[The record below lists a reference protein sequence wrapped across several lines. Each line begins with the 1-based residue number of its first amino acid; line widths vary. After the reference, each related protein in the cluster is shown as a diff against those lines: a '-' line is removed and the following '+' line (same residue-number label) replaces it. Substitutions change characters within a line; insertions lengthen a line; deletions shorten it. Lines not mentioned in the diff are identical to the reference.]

1 MNDPAS
7 TLKELT
13 LSSGRRIHYY
23 SLKELEARSGTAL
36 SRLPYSVKILL
47 ESLLRNQVHPAYTP
61 EQVQALLK
69 WTPDAAGK
77 DDGEFP
83 YLPSRVLLQDFTGVP
98 CVVDLAA
105 LRAALARAGQD
116 PTKIEPQIPV
126 DLVIDHSVQIDEYRG
141 KDAFQLNLDKEFER
155 NHERYVFLR
164 WGQGAFK
171 KLSVLPPGLGICH
184 QVNMEYL
191 ASCVGCEPD
200 AEGRDVAFPDTLVG
214 TYSHTVMINSMG
226 VMGWGVGGIE
236 AEAAMLGQPIPVLTP
251 KVIGCKLMGVL
262 PDVCTPTDI
271 ALKVTQVLR
280 EKGVVGSFIE
290 YFGDGLDAMTV
301 ADRAPIANM
310 APEYGATMGFFPVD
324 AATIDYLRITGRRDE
339 QLELV
344 EKYCRAQGL
353 WRESGQ
359 PDPLYNET
367 VEINLSELEPSLAG
381 PKRPQDRMLI
391 KDVAASFAKSL
402 TAPVGPSGFGMEAE
416 HVSDTASAGKYGTLK
431 HGDVVIAAITSC
443 TNTSNPT
450 LILGAGLV
458 AKKAVEKG
466 LKVPAYVKTSLAPGS
481 RVVTE
486 YLRNAGLLP
495 SLDALGF
502 KVVAYGCTTCIG
514 NSGPLRPE
522 IEEAIKVGDL
532 NAAAVLS
539 GNRNFEGRVH
549 PLTKTNYLAS
559 PPLVVAYALMGNVG
573 KDLMNDPLGQDP
585 EGNDVFLKDIWPSR
599 TEILNLLTDANN
611 PELYRKL
618 YANIVTSS
626 PVWNMLPEVQSPVF
640 TFDEAS
646 TYIREPS
653 FFDGFGPEAT
663 APVDIEDAKA
673 LLNLGDFITTDH
685 ISPAGAI
692 PVPSPAQEYLNDHKI
707 ERADFNSFGSRRGN
721 HEVMMRGTFANIR
734 IRNLLVEREGGYT
747 RHLPDGEEMPVYD
760 AAMKYAAEN
769 RKLIVLAGKLYG
781 AGSSRD
787 WAAKGT
793 FLLGVKAVI
802 AESFERIHRSNLVE
816 MGVLPLEFSKGQNAA
831 SLGLDG
837 TETFHIGGIT
847 DGLTPRKK
855 LPVTATKA
863 DGSKV
868 SFAGLCRI
876 DSAIEVD
883 YVLHGGILQYVLRQ
897 VMAEERGQRGMA
909 LT

>member
-1 MNDPAS
+1 MTDLSS
-7 TLKELT
+7 TLKEIT

-23 SLKELEARSGTAL
+23 SLKELETLRGTDL
-36 SRLPYSVKILL
+36 QPLPYSVKILL
-47 ESLLRNQVHPAYTP
+47 ESLIRNQSHPAYTP
-61 EQVQALLK
+61 DQVDELLK
-69 WTPDAAGK
+69 WSPEAPEKG
-77 DDGEFP
+77 DGEFP

-105 LRAALARAGQD
+105 LRAALKRAGQD
-116 PTKIEPQIPV
+116 PAKIEPQIPV

-141 KDAFQLNLDKEFER
+141 GNAFEQNLEKEFER

-164 WGQGAFK
+164 WGQEAFK

-191 ASCVGCEPD
+191 ASCVGCD
-200 AEGRDVAFPDTLVG
+200 TDNEGREVAFPDTLVG
-214 TYSHTVMINSMG
+214 TDSHTVMINAMG

-236 AEAAMLGQPIPVLTP
+236 AEAAMLGQPIPILTP
-251 KVIGCKLMGVL
+251 KVLGCKLTGIL
-262 PDVCTPTDI
+262 PDTCTPTDI

-280 EKGVVGSFIE
+280 EKGVVGSFVE
-290 YFGDGLDAMTV
+290 YFGDGLDSMTV

-310 APEYGATMGFFPVD
+310 APEYGATMGLFPVD
-324 AATIDYLRITGRRDE
+324 SATIDYLRLTGREDE

-353 WRESGQ
+353 WRESGM
-359 PDPLYNET
+359 PDPVYSDV

-381 PKRPQDRMLI
+381 PKRPQDRLLI
-391 KDVAASFAKSL
+391 KEVAASFAKSL
-402 TAPVGPSGFGMEAE
+402 TAPVGPSGFGMKEE
-416 HVSDTASAGKYGTLK
+416 RLGDTASAGDFGTLK
-431 HGDVVIAAITSC
+431 HGDVVIASITSC

-450 LILGAGLV
+450 LLLGAGLV

-466 LKVPAYVKTSLAPGS
+466 LKVPSYVKTSLAPGS

-486 YLRNAGLLP
+486 YLKNAGLLP
-495 SLDALGF
+495 SLEALGF
-502 KVVAYGCTTCIG
+502 QVVAYGCTTCIG
-514 NSGPLRPE
+514 NSGPLQDE
-522 IEEAIKVGDL
+522 IEEAIKSADL
-532 NAAAVLS
+532 NTAAVLS

-573 KDLMNDPLGQDP
+573 KDLMKDPIGQDQ

-599 TEILNLLTDANN
+599 KEILDLLTDANN
-611 PELYRKL
+611 PELYRKM
-618 YANIVTSS
+618 YDNVVTSS
-626 PVWNMLPEVQSPVF
+626 PVWNKLPEVQSSTF

-653 FFDGFGPEAT
+653 FFEGFGPDTT
-663 APVDIEDAKA
+663 APVDIEKAHA

-692 PVPSPAQEYLNDHKI
+692 PVPSPAQSYLNEHGV
-707 ERADFNSFGSRRGN
+707 EREDFNSFGSRRGN

-734 IRNLLVEREGGYT
+734 IRNLLVDREGGYT
-747 RHLPDGEEMPVYD
+747 QHLPSGVEMPVYD
-760 AAMKYAAEN
+760 AAMQYAEEK
-769 RKLIVLAGKLYG
+769 RDLIVLAGKLYG

-816 MGVLPLEFSKGQNAA
+816 MGVLPLEFTNGQNAA

-837 TETFHIGGIT
+837 SETFHIGGIT
-847 DGLTPRKK
+847 EGLSPHKL
-855 LPVTATKA
+855 LPVTATKT
-863 DGSKV
+863 DGSTV
-868 SFAGLCRI
+868 EFQGLCRI

-883 YVLHGGILQYVLRQ
+883 YVVHGGILQYVLRQ
-897 VMAEERGQRGMA
+897 VMAES
-909 LT
+909 